1 MALETLK
8 EYILSPKPEEQKRHL
23 IYQYFSELFPKSFHE
38 EKRKSD
44 IYIDG
49 QLVVETKSHAV
60 DFLEGFY
67 QALHYRKKGLS
78 FSAVCVIAHKFIA
91 LWRTDDIPDFAYKI
105 ANNSDPMKPAR
116 EMGVINAKKTGK
128 TKKEIIRKKSS
139 FILMPGDFEATLFQ
153 PTIIELFE
161 FQKMVLNLEARRL
174 QVDSRNFIETITL
187 TEKFFDKPLDAIHCF
202 YSIVGVWDET
212 SMLAMNDS
220 NEIRAF
226 STKKG
231 RFSEKIDLHPKHFEV
246 FKKFVEKRYIFT
258 NEGSGF
264 TEDYYFSRFD
274 EVISRLNPEYAKQ
287 HGIFF
292 TDINLSKFALWF
304 VHQYFEKKLGE
315 KYVVLD
321 PAGGSGN
328 LVTSWKGN
336 LKHKIVSELQPD
348 LLKTIERRM
357 QLDPEELQ
365 AGFTIIPKT
374 SEGVGLNFLDIS
386 GEEYLERLE
395 NEINKKNLF
404 IDKPLA
410 FLLNPPY
417 KNTDENISKREKVD
431 AQYDVHN
438 SIIEITGTDA
448 GRERYLA
455 FLGQILNIC
464 KSQVEKHP
472 GFKPVVMIF
481 TPTSWLIPRP
491 TYVSFR
497 EIFDRYFKFEN
508 GFIVTGKE
516 FFKLPG
522 KWPLSFSI
530 WTYNY
535 KEKGNK
541 NNVRVRDFNHITKKQ
556 ISLNWNETL
565 ENINKILLSLIRSSK
580 TIKLDNS
587 RGDIRNTLPLIKRI
601 SSGKMIQQT
610 RYDYSHAKRK
620 EDYGKLVSGF
630 PLNDK
635 YRHFELKRT
644 CGNPLGQFIG
654 LMDDGTPVRISQ
666 DNYQRMSNQP
676 DRIWFRLDLD
686 FKGANKT
693 KISNGAADNRSY
705 CAYDIF
711 SARSTISWFAITK
724 STIDYYPLWANQF
737 DIWPPKLNEELA
749 PYYYS
754 LCFAFALAEN
764 VCVVI
769 KFEADNPME
778 GAPEVFV
785 DNPLC
790 PANPESFWSTT
801 LDGVIVSY
809 PPLAK
814 QLVKKIKELYTYWNQ
829 EFCKGK
835 TIEYVGLQDEPYFR
849 YFSYPDFL
857 TPYSG
862 LVQIRKYA
870 TINNKADLVTKF
882 EEISKLSKAVKE
894 EIYRLLVKEFGYFE

>member
-128 TKKEIIRKKSS
+128 TKKEIIRKKAS

-231 RFSEKIDLHPKHFEV
+231 RFSEKIDLHPKHFEA

-304 VHQYFEKKLGE
+304 VHHYFEKKLSE

-328 LVTSWKGN
+328 LVTSWKGH
-336 LKHKIVSELQPD
+336 LKHKIISELQPD

-357 QLDPEELQ
+357 QLDPEEIQ
-365 AGFTIIPKT
+365 TGFTIIPKT

-464 KSQVEKHP
+464 KSQVEKHS

-497 EIFDRYFKFEN
+497 EIFDRHFNFEN

-535 KEKGNK
+535 KEKGN
-541 NNVRVRDFNHITKKQ
+541 NNIVKERDFTHIKKHDLD
-556 ISLNWNETL
+556 INWNDTL
-565 ENINKILLSLIRSSK
+565 ENIDKTLLKLIRNSK
-580 TIKLDNS
+580 IIKLDNS
-587 RGDIRNTLPLIKRI
+587 RGDIRETLPKLIKRRD
-601 SSGKMIQQT
+601 GELYTQP

-620 EDYGKLVSGF
+620 GDYNKLVSGF
-630 PLNDK
+630 PLKDK
-635 YRHFELKRT
+635 KKHFELKRT
-644 CGNPLGQFIG
+644 CGSVVGNFVGFY
-654 LMDDGTPVRISQ
+654 DDNTPVRVKQ
-666 DNYQRMSNQP
+666 DNYERMTIKP
-676 DRIWFRLDLD
+676 DRIWFRLDNV
-686 FKGANKT
+686 FININQT
-693 KISNGAADNRSY
+693 KIHNGPPDKYGFA
-705 CAYDIF
+705 AYDIE
-711 SARSTISWFAITK
+711 SAKVTLSWFAITK
-724 STIDYYPLWANQF
+724 SILGLYPLWVNQYN
-737 DIWPPKLNEELA
+737 IWPPQIKNELER
-749 PYYYS
+749 YYYS
-754 LCFAFALAEN
+754 LCFAFALSEN
-764 VCVVI
+764 ICVVT
-769 KFEADNPME
+769 KFEADNPVE
-778 GAPEVFV
+778 GVTEVFV

-790 PANPESFWSTT
+790 PYNPESFWSTT
-801 LDGVIVSY
+801 LDKEVVDN

-814 QLVKKIKELYTYWNQ
+814 ELVDKIKELYNYWNLNY
-829 EFCKGK
+829 CKGK
-835 TIEYVGLQDEPYFR
+835 ILEYVSLHDEPYFK
-849 YFSYPDFL
+849 YFNYPDFL

-870 TINNKADLVTKF
+870 TINNKTDLVTKF

-894 EIYRLLVKEFGYFE
+894 EICRLLVKEFGYFE